1 MHHRLRHH
9 RLRHHRLRHRV
20 GKPAGDHR
28 PTEARKAREV
38 ATCVPKKA
46 DVELGGSCSQR
57 AVGRRTVATKEPIRR
72 ILWRIDDH
80 HVGFRQKLKKEP
92 SILRRGAQIGETVNK
107 RGSTFSVVISPGAPC
122 PCMVRSR
129 AVDGSYGSPRHIET
143 SKRSAR
149 VAPPRSDRCGRS
161 PPAARI
167 NQKLARQRKPA
178 EEAPSSAIELLS
190 PPLKLPACGP
200 K

>member
-1 MHHRLRHH
+1 VAETSSTHLDACTGDSAAGDGINDVADERTSRHDDHRVCHRQRKWLWYDSREWLRYDSRHGGVRDCRLQDRLRHGLHHGLHHRLRHH

-20 GKPAGDHR
+20 GQPAGDHR

-80 HVGFRQKLKKEP
+80 HVGFRQKLKK
-92 SILRRGAQIGETVNK
+92 SQA
-107 RGSTFSVVISPGAPC
+107 S
-122 PCMVRSR
+122 
-129 AVDGSYGSPRHIET
+129 
-143 SKRSAR
+143 
-149 VAPPRSDRCGRS
+149 
-161 PPAARI
+161 
-167 NQKLARQRKPA
+167 
-178 EEAPSSAIELLS
+178 
-190 PPLKLPACGP
+190 
-200 K
+200 